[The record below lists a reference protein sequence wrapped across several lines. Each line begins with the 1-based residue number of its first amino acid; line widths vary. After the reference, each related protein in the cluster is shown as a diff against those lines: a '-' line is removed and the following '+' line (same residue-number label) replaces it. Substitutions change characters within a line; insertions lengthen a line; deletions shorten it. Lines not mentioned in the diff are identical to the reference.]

1 MSRVLS
7 GNTLLDR
14 FVERAVKKHWTIRQ
28 KMLIGIA
35 ALAVPLA
42 LLTYSSVRGAY
53 SYRGLAVAISFRAA
67 ELPLSNEVTESI
79 DELRFRSRSNVT
91 LAPIEGGPIDG
102 GLFEREKFLQ
112 QMQSVRDKLLRY
124 EKHLHYSLDADP
136 LLADRSHEIE
146 LVQRI
151 ENSLVV
157 IQKEVE
163 SSPSSLDEPSEKL
176 SSELNKVR
184 QYGHK
189 LPMIL
194 QQRMVHFRDEVRVHY
209 RTWIVLSGLSMAVA
223 TILLGISIAFL
234 RLSVVA
240 PFKRLLDGCRRVAR
254 GEFEHRIDCKSN
266 DEISELAAAMNQMTD
281 SFVRIRNNLNREV
294 QQRTREVVRSEQ
306 LASVGFLA
314 AGVAHEINNPL
325 ASIAW
330 SAEALEQRLYDVI
343 TPRDGEE
350 ATLLDQDH
358 INILKTYLRRIQD
371 EAFRCKG
378 ITERLLDFS
387 RMGDIRQKQ
396 PTDIAALTEDVI
408 AMVKHLGQYRQK
420 QVRLKTKTGLVA
432 WVIPQEIKQVILNL
446 ITNALDSLDS
456 NGIVDVTVD
465 MEGSAVRLVIEDN
478 GCGMS
483 AETLQHLFEPFFTRR
498 RDGKGT
504 GLGLSISYRIVQD
517 HGGQIVPFSKGPGQ
531 GSRFEV
537 ILPKNE
543 PAQSHEKHA
552 QAA

>member
-1 MSRVLS
+1 MERV
-7 GNTLLDR
+7 
-14 FVERAVKKHWTIRQ
+14 VKKHWTIRK

-35 ALAVPLA
+35 AIAVPLA
-42 LLTYSSVRGAY
+42 LLTYSSVSGAY

-91 LAPIEGGPIDG
+91 LAPNEGGPIDG

-112 QMQSVRDKLLRY
+112 QIQSVRDKLLRY

-136 LLADRSHEIE
+136 LLADRSHEIA
-146 LVQRI
+146 LVKRI
-151 ENSLVV
+151 EESIVV

-163 SSPSSLDEPSEKL
+163 SNPSSLDNPSEKL
-176 SSELNKVR
+176 TGELNKIR

-194 QQRMVHFRDEVRVHY
+194 QQRMVHFRDEVRVRY
-209 RTWIVLSGLSMAVA
+209 RTWIVISGLSMAVA
-223 TILLGISIAFL
+223 SILLGTAIVFL

-254 GEFEHRIDCKSN
+254 GEFDHRIDCKSN

-343 TPRDGEE
+343 TPREGEDVP
-350 ATLLDQDH
+350 LLDQDQ

-396 PTDIAALTEDVI
+396 PTDIAALTDDVI

-420 QVRLKTKTGLVA
+420 QIRLKSKTGLVA

-446 ITNALDSLDS
+446 ITNALDSLDP
-456 NGIVDVTVD
+456 NGTVDVTVD
-465 MEGSAVRLVIEDN
+465 MAGSSVRLVIEDN
-478 GCGMS
+478 GCGMT

>member
-1 MSRVLS
+1 M
-7 GNTLLDR
+7 
-14 FVERAVKKHWTIRQ
+14 KKQWTIRK

-35 ALAVPLA
+35 AIAVPLA

-53 SYRGLAVAISFRAA
+53 SYRGLAAAISFRAA

-79 DELRFRSRSNVT
+79 DELRFRSRST
-91 LAPIEGGPIDG
+91 ISLAPNEGGPIDG

-112 QMQSVRDKLLRY
+112 QMQSVRDKLRRY

-136 LLADRSHEIE
+136 LLADRSSEIE
-146 LVQRI
+146 LVKRI
-151 ENSLVV
+151 EESLAI

-163 SSPSSLDEPSEKL
+163 SSPTSLDNPSEKL
-176 SSELNKVR
+176 AGELNKVR

-194 QQRMVHFRDEVRVHY
+194 QQRMVHFRDEVRVRY

-223 TILLGISIAFL
+223 SILLGTAIVFL
-234 RLSVVA
+234 RLSVVT

-254 GEFEHRIDCKSN
+254 GEFDHRIDCKSN
-266 DEISELAAAMNQMTD
+266 DEISELASAMNQMTD

-350 ATLLDQDH
+350 GPPLDQDQ

-396 PTDIAALTEDVI
+396 PTDIAALTDDVI

-420 QVRLKTKTGLVA
+420 QVRLKSKPGLVA

-446 ITNALDSLDS
+446 ITNALDSLDP
-456 NGIVDVTVD
+456 NGTVEVTLD
-465 MEGSAVRLVIEDN
+465 MVGTSVRLVIEDN
-478 GCGMS
+478 GCGMT
-483 AETLQHLFEPFFTRR
+483 AETMQHLFEPFFTRR

-543 PAQSHEKHA
+543 PAQSNEKHV

>member
-1 MSRVLS
+1 V
-7 GNTLLDR
+7 DR
-14 FVERAVKKHWTIRQ
+14 FVERAVKKHWTIRK

-35 ALAVPLA
+35 AIAVPLA

-53 SYRGLAVAISFRAA
+53 SYRGLAAAISFRAA

-91 LAPIEGGPIDG
+91 LAPNEGGPIDG

-146 LVQRI
+146 LVKRI
-151 ENSLVV
+151 EESLAS

-163 SSPSSLDEPSEKL
+163 SSPSSLDAPSEKL
-176 SSELNKVR
+176 ASELNKVR

-194 QQRMVHFRDEVRVHY
+194 QQRMVHFRDEVRVRY
-209 RTWIVLSGLSMAVA
+209 RTWIVISGLSMVLAS
-223 TILLGISIAFL
+223 ILLGTSIVFL

-254 GEFEHRIDCKSN
+254 GEFDHRIDCKSN

-330 SAEALEQRLYDVI
+330 SAEALEQRLYDVL
-343 TPRDGEE
+343 TPRDGEDS
-350 ATLLDQDH
+350 TLLDQDQ

-408 AMVKHLGQYRQK
+408 AMIKHLGQYRQK
-420 QVRLKTKTGLVA
+420 QVRVKSKPGLVA

-446 ITNALDSLDS
+446 ITNALDSLDP
-456 NGIVDVTVD
+456 NGTVDVTVD
-465 MEGSAVRLVIEDN
+465 MVGTSVRLVIEDN
-478 GCGMS
+478 GCGMT

-543 PAQSHEKHA
+543 PAQSHEKHS

>member
-1 MSRVLS
+1 
-7 GNTLLDR
+7 
-14 FVERAVKKHWTIRQ
+14 VKKHWTIRK

-35 ALAVPLA
+35 AIAVPLA

-53 SYRGLAVAISFRAA
+53 SYRGLAVAISVRAT

-79 DELRFRSRSNVT
+79 DELRFRSRSSLSLVPNESG
-91 LAPIEGGPIDG
+91 LIDN

-112 QMQSVRDKLLRY
+112 QIQSVRDKLLRY
-124 EKHLHYSLDADP
+124 EKHLHQSLDADP
-136 LLADRSHEIE
+136 LLADRSLEIE
-146 LVQRI
+146 LVKRI
-151 ENSLVV
+151 ENSLST
-157 IQKEVE
+157 IEKEVE
-163 SSPSSLDEPSEKL
+163 HTQTSLDSPSEKL
-176 SSELNKVR
+176 TGELNKVR
-184 QYGHK
+184 QYGLK

-194 QQRMVHFRDEVRVHY
+194 QQRMVHFRDEVRVRY
-209 RTWIVLSGLSMAVA
+209 RTWIAISGLSMVVA
-223 TILLGISIAFL
+223 SLLLGTAIIFL

-240 PFKRLLDGCRRVAR
+240 PFKRLLEGCRKVAR
-254 GEFEHRIDCKSN
+254 GDFDHRIDCRSN

-294 QQRTREVVRSEQ
+294 QQRTREIVRSEQ

-343 TPRDGEE
+343 APRDGE
-350 ATLLDQDH
+350 LGQLDQDQV
-358 INILKTYLRRIQD
+358 NILKTYLRRIQD

-396 PTDIAALTEDVI
+396 PTDIAALTDDVI

-420 QVRLKTKTGLVA
+420 QIRLKSKPGLVA

-446 ITNALDSLDS
+446 VTNALDSLDPS
-456 NGIVDVTVD
+456 GTVDVSVD

-478 GCGMS
+478 GCGMT
-483 AETLQHLFEPFFTRR
+483 AETVQHLFEPFFTRR

-504 GLGLSISYRIVQD
+504 GLGLSISYRIIQD
-517 HGGQIVPFSKGPGQ
+517 HGGQIVPFSRGPGL

>member
-91 LAPIEGGPIDG
+91 LGPIEGGPIDG

-517 HGGQIVPFSKGPGQ
+517 HGGQIVPFSKGTGQ

>member
-1 MSRVLS
+1 
-7 GNTLLDR
+7 
-14 FVERAVKKHWTIRQ
+14 
-28 KMLIGIA
+28 
-35 ALAVPLA
+35 
-42 LLTYSSVRGAY
+42 
-53 SYRGLAVAISFRAA
+53 
-67 ELPLSNEVTESI
+67 
-79 DELRFRSRSNVT
+79 
-91 LAPIEGGPIDG
+91 
-102 GLFEREKFLQ
+102 
-112 QMQSVRDKLLRY
+112 
-124 EKHLHYSLDADP
+124 
-136 LLADRSHEIE
+136 
-146 LVQRI
+146 
-151 ENSLVV
+151 
-157 IQKEVE
+157 
-163 SSPSSLDEPSEKL
+163 
-176 SSELNKVR
+176 
-184 QYGHK
+184 
-189 LPMIL
+189 
-194 QQRMVHFRDEVRVHY
+194 
-209 RTWIVLSGLSMAVA
+209 
-223 TILLGISIAFL
+223 
-234 RLSVVA
+234 
-240 PFKRLLDGCRRVAR
+240 
-254 GEFEHRIDCKSN
+254 
-266 DEISELAAAMNQMTD
+266 
-281 SFVRIRNNLNREV
+281 
-294 QQRTREVVRSEQ
+294 

-343 TPRDGEE
+343 APRDGE
-350 ATLLDQDH
+350 LGQHLDQDQV
-358 INILKTYLRRIQD
+358 NILKTYLRRIQD

-396 PTDIAALTEDVI
+396 PTDIAALTDDVI

-420 QVRLKTKTGLVA
+420 QIRLKSKPGLVA

-446 ITNALDSLDS
+446 VTNALDSLDPS
-456 NGIVDVTVD
+456 GTVDVSVD

-478 GCGMS
+478 GCGMT
-483 AETLQHLFEPFFTRR
+483 AETVQHLFEPFFTRR

>member
-1 MSRVLS
+1 
-7 GNTLLDR
+7 
-14 FVERAVKKHWTIRQ
+14 
-28 KMLIGIA
+28 MLVGIA
-35 ALAVPLA
+35 AIAVPLA

-53 SYRGLAVAISFRAA
+53 SYRGLAVAISVRAT

-79 DELRFRSRSNVT
+79 DELRFRSRSSLS
-91 LAPIEGGPIDG
+91 LAPNESGLIDNG
-102 GLFEREKFLQ
+102 IFEREKFLQ
-112 QMQSVRDKLLRY
+112 QIQSVRDKLLRY
-124 EKHLHYSLDADP
+124 EKHLHHSLDADP
-136 LLADRSHEIE
+136 LLADRSLEIE
-146 LVQRI
+146 LVKRI
-151 ENSLVV
+151 EDSLS
-157 IQKEVE
+157 IIEKEVE
-163 SSPSSLDEPSEKL
+163 NSQTSLDSPSDKL
-176 SSELNKVR
+176 TGELNQVR
-184 QYGHK
+184 QYGLK

-194 QQRMVHFRDEVRVHY
+194 QQRMVHFRDEVRVRY
-209 RTWIVLSGLSMAVA
+209 RTWIAISGVSMVVA
-223 TILLGISIAFL
+223 SLLLGTAIFFL

-240 PFKRLLDGCRRVAR
+240 PFKRLLEGCRKVAR
-254 GEFEHRIDCKSN
+254 GDFDHRIDCRSN

-343 TPRDGEE
+343 APRDGE
-350 ATLLDQDH
+350 LGQHLDQDQV
-358 INILKTYLRRIQD
+358 NILKTYLRRIQD

-396 PTDIAALTEDVI
+396 PTDIAALTDDVI

-420 QVRLKTKTGLVA
+420 QIRLKSKPGLVA

-446 ITNALDSLDS
+446 VTNALDSLDPS
-456 NGIVDVTVD
+456 GTVDVSVD

-478 GCGMS
+478 GCGMT
-483 AETLQHLFEPFFTRR
+483 AETVQHLFEPFFTRR

>member
-1 MSRVLS
+1 
-7 GNTLLDR
+7 
-14 FVERAVKKHWTIRQ
+14 VERIVKKQWTIRK

-35 ALAVPLA
+35 AIAVPLA

-53 SYRGLAVAISFRAA
+53 SYRGLAAAISFRAA

-79 DELRFRSRSNVT
+79 DELRFRSRST
-91 LAPIEGGPIDG
+91 ISLAPNEGGPIDG

-112 QMQSVRDKLLRY
+112 QMQSVRDKLRRY

-136 LLADRSHEIE
+136 LLADRSSEIE
-146 LVQRI
+146 LVKRI
-151 ENSLVV
+151 EDSLAI

-163 SSPSSLDEPSEKL
+163 SSPTSLDNPSEKL
-176 SSELNKVR
+176 ASELNKVR

-194 QQRMVHFRDEVRVHY
+194 QQRMVHFRDEVRVRY

-223 TILLGISIAFL
+223 SILLGTAIVFL
-234 RLSVVA
+234 RLSVVT

-254 GEFEHRIDCKSN
+254 GEFDHRIDCKSN
-266 DEISELAAAMNQMTD
+266 DEISELASAMNQMTD

-350 ATLLDQDH
+350 GPLLDQDQ

-396 PTDIAALTEDVI
+396 PTDIAALTDDVI

-420 QVRLKTKTGLVA
+420 QVRLKSKPGLVA

-446 ITNALDSLDS
+446 ITNALDSLDP
-456 NGIVDVTVD
+456 NGTVEVTLD
-465 MEGSAVRLVIEDN
+465 MVGTSVRLVIEDN
-478 GCGMS
+478 GCGMT
-483 AETLQHLFEPFFTRR
+483 AETMQHLFEPFFTRR

-543 PAQSHEKHA
+543 PVQSNEKHV

>member
-1 MSRVLS
+1 M
-7 GNTLLDR
+7 LL
-14 FVERAVKKHWTIRQ
+14 
-28 KMLIGIA
+28 GIA
-35 ALAVPLA
+35 AIAVPLL
-42 LLTYSSVRGAY
+42 LLTYSSVSGAY

-67 ELPLSNEVTESI
+67 ELPLSNQVTEAI
-79 DELRFRSRSNVT
+79 EELRFRSRST
-91 LAPIEGGPIDG
+91 TGLTAPNEGGPIDS

-112 QMQSVRDKLLRY
+112 QMHSVREKLLSY
-124 EKHLHYSLDADP
+124 EKHLLHSLDADP
-136 LLADRSHEIE
+136 LLADRSVEIE
-146 LVQRI
+146 LVNRI
-151 ENSLVV
+151 EA
-157 IQKEVE
+157 
-163 SSPSSLDEPSEKL
+163 SLDKIEQQIDASPEIL
-176 SSELNKVR
+176 DDPTETLTAELNRAR

-194 QQRMVHFRDEVRVHY
+194 QQRMVHFRDEVRGRY
-209 RTWIVLSGLSMAVA
+209 RTWIVVSGLSMVVA
-223 TILLGISIAFL
+223 SVLLVSAIAYL

-240 PFKRLLDGCRRVAR
+240 PFKRLLEGSRRVAK
-254 GEFEHRIDCKSN
+254 GEFDHRIDCRSS
-266 DEISELAAAMNQMTD
+266 DEISELAAAMNQMTE

-330 SAEALEQRLYDVI
+330 SAEALEHRLYDLI
-343 TPRDGEE
+343 NPRDDAESQ
-350 ATLLDQDH
+350 LLEDDQVAV
-358 INILKTYLRRIQD
+358 LKTYLRRIQD

-396 PTDIAALTEDVI
+396 ATDISVLIDDVI

-420 QVRLKTKTGLVA
+420 QIRVKTRPGLVA

-446 ITNALDSLDS
+446 VTNALDSLDVQGQVEIS
-456 NGIVDVTVD
+456 LDTVD
-465 MEGSAVRLVIEDN
+465 ESVRLVIEDN
-478 GCGMS
+478 GCGMTD
-483 AETLQHLFEPFFTRR
+483 ETLQHLFEPFFTRR

-517 HGGQIVPFSKGPGQ
+517 HGGQIIPFSKGPGE

>member
-1 MSRVLS
+1 
-7 GNTLLDR
+7 
-14 FVERAVKKHWTIRQ
+14 
-28 KMLIGIA
+28 MLIGIA
-35 ALAVPLA
+35 AIAVPLA
-42 LLTYSSVRGAY
+42 LLTYSSVSGAY

-91 LAPIEGGPIDG
+91 LAPNEGGPIDG

-112 QMQSVRDKLLRY
+112 QIQSVRDKLLRY

-136 LLADRSHEIE
+136 LLADRSHEIA
-146 LVQRI
+146 LVKRI
-151 ENSLVV
+151 EESIVI

-163 SSPSSLDEPSEKL
+163 SNPSSLDNPSEKL
-176 SSELNKVR
+176 TGELNKIR

-194 QQRMVHFRDEVRVHY
+194 QQRMVHFRDEVRVRY
-209 RTWIVLSGLSMAVA
+209 RTWIVISGLSMAVA
-223 TILLGISIAFL
+223 SILLGTAIVFL

-254 GEFEHRIDCKSN
+254 GEFDHRIDCKSN

-343 TPRDGEE
+343 TPREGEDGP
-350 ATLLDQDH
+350 LLDQDQ

-396 PTDIAALTEDVI
+396 PTDIAALTDDVI

-420 QVRLKTKTGLVA
+420 QIRLKSKTGLVA

-446 ITNALDSLDS
+446 ITNALDSLDP
-456 NGIVDVTVD
+456 NGTVDVTVD
-465 MEGSAVRLVIEDN
+465 MAGSSVRLVIEDN
-478 GCGMS
+478 GCGMT

-517 HGGQIVPFSKGPGQ
+517 HGGQIVPFSQGPGQ

>member
-1 MSRVLS
+1 MPS
-7 GNTLLDR
+7 GYDGLMT
-14 FVERAVKKHWTIRQ
+14 EREPFVKKHWTIRK

-35 ALAVPLA
+35 AIAVPLA

-79 DELRFRSRSNVT
+79 DELRFRSRSNLT
-91 LAPIEGGPIDG
+91 LAPNEGGPIDG

-124 EKHLHYSLDADP
+124 QKNLLYSLDADP
-136 LLADRSHEIE
+136 FLADRSHEIE
-146 LVQRI
+146 LVGRI
-151 ENSLVV
+151 EASLDI

-163 SSPSSLDEPSEKL
+163 LNPSSLDNPSEKL
-176 SSELNKVR
+176 STELNKVR

-194 QQRMVHFRDEVRVHY
+194 QQRMLHFRDEVRVRY
-209 RTWIVLSGLSMAVA
+209 RTWIVISGLSMIVA
-223 TILLGISIAFL
+223 SLLLGTAIVFL

-240 PFKRLLDGCRRVAR
+240 PFKRLLDGCRKVAR
-254 GEFEHRIDCKSN
+254 GEFEHRIDCRSN

-330 SAEALEQRLYDVI
+330 SAEALEQRFYEII
-343 TPRDGEE
+343 TPRDGEIS
-350 ATLLDQDH
+350 TLLEDDQVE
-358 INILKTYLRRIQD
+358 ILKTYLRRIQD

-396 PTDIAALTEDVI
+396 ATDITLLTEDVI

-420 QVRLKTKTGLVA
+420 QIRFKSRPGLVA
-432 WVIPQEIKQVILNL
+432 WIIPQEMKQVILNL
-446 ITNALDSLDS
+446 VTNALDSLDP
-456 NGIVDVTVD
+456 NGTVDVTL
-465 MEGSAVRLVIEDN
+465 EGIGESVRLVIEDN

-483 AETLQHLFEPFFTRR
+483 EETMKHLFEPFFTRR

>member
-1 MSRVLS
+1 M
-7 GNTLLDR
+7 
-14 FVERAVKKHWTIRQ
+14 KKHWTIRK

-35 ALAVPLA
+35 AIAVPLA

-53 SYRGLAVAISFRAA
+53 SYRGLAAAISFRAA

-91 LAPIEGGPIDG
+91 LAPNEGGPIDG

-146 LVQRI
+146 LVKRI
-151 ENSLVV
+151 EESLAS

-163 SSPSSLDEPSEKL
+163 SSPSSLDAPSEKL
-176 SSELNKVR
+176 ASELNKVR

-194 QQRMVHFRDEVRVHY
+194 QQRMVHFRDEVRVRY
-209 RTWIVLSGLSMAVA
+209 RTWIVISGLSMVLAS
-223 TILLGISIAFL
+223 ILLGTSIVFL

-254 GEFEHRIDCKSN
+254 GEFDHRIDCKSN

-330 SAEALEQRLYDVI
+330 SAEALEQRLYDVL
-343 TPRDGEE
+343 TPRDGEDS
-350 ATLLDQDH
+350 TLLDQDQ

-408 AMVKHLGQYRQK
+408 AMIKHLGQYRQK
-420 QVRLKTKTGLVA
+420 QVRVKSKPGLVA

-446 ITNALDSLDS
+446 ITNALDSLDP
-456 NGIVDVTVD
+456 NGTVDVTVD
-465 MEGSAVRLVIEDN
+465 MVGTSVRLVIEDN
-478 GCGMS
+478 GCGMT